1 MTDLGH
7 PPRPPPKASSD
18 DVELAPEPLIAE
30 EPVQASPA
38 PLASPPPPVPQ
49 IASPQIR
56 EAEELFDRG
65 PAAEPRG
72 VEKVAWPDLRPG
84 TPAAPVPVPEPD
96 VTPLLVSLASPAE
109 PAVEAAVVEEPQA
122 VVTPEEPQGM
132 PPVAWPQVPAA
143 GPDLGVEPPA
153 PATDATAVAWPQ
165 VAGAAEETEP
175 PADAPA
181 APEPAVEPE
190 DLRAVAWP
198 VPGDAAALAEP
209 VVEDEGPATET
220 MQKVAWP
227 DAGAPPAPP
236 AQEPL
241 EQRLV
246 SLSDVDED
254 ELPDEPDEADLRRE
268 ERRQRAEAKAEA
280 KREKAMNRANS
291 RRQKIGLGPK
301 ELEEAAFAARVDD
314 LPRPVRELVDPAI
327 AAAAAVER
335 DTDDG
340 TAYGRDAV
348 EFARRERDRM
358 RAEREGSRSDA
369 RSARL
374 RERAE
379 ARAAKAAAKAGIT
392 VPRPKE
398 AVVDEPMSLA
408 DDEADDVHP
417 ELTEIVAPAEAPMVP
432 QVEPRP
438 FRVPPGA
445 EKAPSPAPE
454 SQSVFER
461 ARNEPEPRGGAERKS
476 ALAGL
481 SAAAA
486 AAKTR
491 VSKPTAAERERDSA
505 QARAAAAQA
514 LSARRAA
521 NSGPQRSYAP
531 AADRDRALSRARAA
545 ASEPSSSASAAKAP
559 ASGSGLSLG
568 SLIGALGM
576 VLAVVLAVGALLVAL
591 GANQTEGIVGVI
603 ATICDALAGWL
614 RGLFDLSGPN
624 SRTTESLVAWGLGSV
639 IYLGVGLVAQ
649 GLSRKS

>member
-30 EPVQASPA
+30 DPVPASPA
-38 PLASPPPPVPQ
+38 APVVPPAPVRQ
-49 IASPQIR
+49 ITSPQIR
-56 EAEELFDRG
+56 EAGELFAAG
-65 PAAEPRG
+65 PAATPEG
-72 VEKVAWPDLRPG
+72 VQKVAWPEAR
-84 TPAAPVPVPEPD
+84 PAAPAVPVPEPD

-109 PAVEAAVVEEPQA
+109 PEVVEEPQA

-132 PPVAWPQVPAA
+132 APVAWPQATAA
-143 GPDLGVEPPA
+143 GPVAEPSA
-153 PATDATAVAWPQ
+153 PATETMRAVAWPQ
-165 VAGAAEETEP
+165 VAGATAAPAAEPAATEE
-175 PADAPA
+175 A
-181 APEPAVEPE
+181 APEP
-190 DLRAVAWP
+190 
-198 VPGDAAALAEP
+198 
-209 VVEDEGPATET
+209 VVEVDEGPATEAIA
-220 MQKVAWP
+220 KVEWP
-227 DAGAPPAPP
+227 EAGATIAPP

-241 EQRLV
+241 EQRFV
-246 SLSDVDED
+246 SLPGVDED
-254 ELPDEPDEADLRRE
+254 DLPDEPHEADLRRE

-301 ELEEAAFAARVDD
+301 EVEEAAFAARVDD

-327 AAAAAVER
+327 AAAAAAER
-335 DTDDG
+335 DTDEG

-358 RAEREGSRSDA
+358 RAERDGSRFDA
-369 RSARL
+369 RSARM

-379 ARAAKAAAKAGIT
+379 ARAARAAAKAGIT

-398 AVVDEPMSLA
+398 AVVDEHLSLA

-432 QVEPRP
+432 QIEPRP

-445 EKAPSPAPE
+445 EKAASPAPG
-454 SQSVFER
+454 SQSVFEL
-461 ARNEPEPRGGAERKS
+461 ARKEAEAKGTAERKS
-476 ALAGL
+476 GLAGL

-486 AAKTR
+486 AAKAPVR
-491 VSKPTAAERERDSA
+491 KPTAAERQRESA
-505 QARAAAAQA
+505 QAREAAAQA

-521 NSGPQRSYAP
+521 NQQSYTP
-531 AADRDRALSRARAA
+531 AADRDRALSRARVAA
-545 ASEPSSSASAAKAP
+545 ATPSSSSSAATASS
-559 ASGSGLSLG
+559 SGSGLSLG

-576 VLAVVLAVGALLVAL
+576 VLAVVLAAGALLVAL
-591 GANQTEGIVGVI
+591 GANQTEGIFGVV

-614 RGLFDLSGPN
+614 RGLFKFSGPN
-624 SRTTESLVAWGLGSV
+624 ATTTASLVAWGMGSV

-649 GLSRKS
+649 ALSRKS